1 MKFLP
6 MEEFQ
11 KRQKSID
18 PSSKALADTYLKK
31 LANIAG
37 HSNTNVRH
45 LMAPVLDTQEKVEN
59 YRTIRNYQTTYKFLI
74 GNKKFL
80 AKTNSSRNQSHH
92 HVRRRR
98 SQIRKSPN
106 KRKSKKCNQFAWILT
121 APELPGTDNKLV
133 LKHHARFEK

>member
-1 MKFLP
+1 

-59 YRTIRNYQTTYKFLI
+59 YRTICLITLLIKVLI

-80 AKTNSSRNQSHH
+80 AKPTVPETNRTITS
-92 HVRRRR
+92 V
-98 SQIRKSPN
+98 KEEV
-106 KRKSKKCNQFAWILT
+106 K
-121 APELPGTDNKLV
+121 
-133 LKHHARFEK
+133 